1 MPSPSRAFL
10 GAFFVGAGLL
20 HFFKPKPYEATMPKQ
35 LPAHRELVYA
45 SGVAEILGGAGVW
58 SNRTAPWA
66 GWFLIATMVG
76 VFPANV
82 NMAIDAERFHKV
94 PEPLLW
100 ARLPIQGAIVYWIW
114 RVAVRG
120 RTLRP

>member
-1 MPSPSRAFL
+1 MPSLSRAVL

-20 HFFKPKPYEATMPKQ
+20 HFCKPKPYEATMPKA

-58 SNRTAPWA
+58 STRTAPWA

-82 NMAIDAERFHKV
+82 NMALDAERFRKV
-94 PEPLLW
+94 PEPVLW
-100 ARLPIQGAIVYWIW
+100 ARLPVQGAIVYWIW

-120 RTLRP
+120 RTLRS